1 MTTHTG
7 LGSPTS
13 PQGALQRLYEF
24 ADEANLS
31 RGKHNIYFGGELD
44 RLEMNGNWTI
54 WNSGQFTFNGQNT
67 SNHNA
72 KKLVGGSDL
81 ADLLLGFP
89 SSAEE
94 ERESPSPISG
104 SGMCCPI
111 SRMIGES
118 PTGSR

>member
-1 MTTHTG
+1 MRLPAVSLTTHTG

-24 ADEANLS
+24 SDEVNLI

-44 RLEMNGNWTI
+44 KLDMNGNWTI

-72 KKLVGGSDL
+72 KKLAGGSDL
-81 ADLLLGFP
+81 ADLLLGFSIVGRGRNGSHDRQFP
-89 SSAEE
+89 GVECSALY
-94 ERESPSPISG
+94 SG
-104 SGMCCPI
+104 
-111 SRMIGES
+111 
-118 PTGSR
+118 